1 MTSKRFASVWDA
13 ISPTP
18 QEAETMK
25 LRSAL
30 VIALDRHIQS
40 RDWTQAEAASQ
51 LGVTQPRISDLV
63 RGKIGRFSLDRLVKM
78 VSAAGLHIHVQVDEA
93 A

>member
-1 MTSKRFASVWDA
+1 ML
-13 ISPTP
+13 P
-18 QEAETMK
+18 K
-25 LRSAL
+25 LRKHLEFVGSSYDDL
-30 VIALDRHIQS
+30 VAFPAVMRP
-40 RDWTQAEAASQ
+40 TQAEAASQ

-78 VSAAGLHIHVQVDEA
+78 VSAAGLYIDVQVDEA

>member
-1 MTSKRFASVWDA
+1 MTNKRFVSVWDA

-18 QEAETMK
+18 QEAENMK

-30 VIALDRHIQS
+30 MMALDRHIQS
-40 RDWTQAEAASQ
+40 RGWTQAEAAGQ
-51 LGVTQPRISDLV
+51 LGVTQPRVSDLV